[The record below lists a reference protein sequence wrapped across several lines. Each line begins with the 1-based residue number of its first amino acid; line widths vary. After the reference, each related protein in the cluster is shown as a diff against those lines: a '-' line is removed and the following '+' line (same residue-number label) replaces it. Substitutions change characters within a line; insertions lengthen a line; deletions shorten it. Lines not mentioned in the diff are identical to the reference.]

1 VATIDSE
8 TVLDV
13 PVQDQGDSAETQKP
27 KQSQWLVTRR
37 MKMFLAIAGVSILV
51 GSLMAWRYYA
61 ARETTDNAQVDGYI
75 TVVSA
80 RVSGTAQQVNFNND
94 DVVEKDQVLVQLD
107 PADYQVALERAR
119 AELAEAQRNA
129 VAARTTVPLTSTTA
143 NSGVTTAMAG
153 VASAE
158 RQASAAHAR
167 VREAQAEHTRAAQ
180 DLERMK
186 ALIAQDEISH
196 QQYDASVA
204 AEQSSRATLD
214 AALAEASAAESQV
227 AQARSQLN
235 AVETAPEQ
243 IAISRSRAGSAEA
256 LVAQKEAAVKRAELD
271 LQYTTVKAPSRGIA
285 GQRNVQ
291 VGQVGQAGV
300 PLLAL
305 VNMDDLWCTA
315 NFKET
320 QLANMRVGQKA
331 QLHVDAL
338 QRTFPGHV
346 SSIGGATGARFSLLP
361 PENATGNYVKV
372 VQRVPVKIVFDKDPE
387 LQRIRSGMSI
397 VVTVLTK

>member
-1 VATIDSE
+1 MATTDSE

-13 PVQDQGDSAETQKP
+13 PVQDQGNSAETQKP

-51 GSLMAWRYYA
+51 GSLIAWRYYA

-94 DVVEKDQVLVQLD
+94 DVIEKDQVLVQLD

-143 NSGVTTAMAG
+143 NSAIATAKPGVT
-153 VASAE
+153 SAE

-243 IAISRSRAGSAEA
+243 ITISRSRAGSAEA

-305 VNMDDLWCTA
+305 VNVDDLWCTA

-346 SSIGGATGARFSLLP
+346 SSVGGATGARFSLLP

-372 VQRVPVKIVFDKDPE
+372 VQRVPVKILFDKDPE
-387 LQRIRSGMSI
+387 LQRIRPGMSV
-397 VVTVLTK
+397 VVTVPTK

>member
-1 VATIDSE
+1 MATIDSE

>member
-1 VATIDSE
+1 MRTESQAVLEIPEEDRGD
-8 TVLDV
+8 TVEV
-13 PVQDQGDSAETQKP
+13 PLSKP
-27 KQSQWLVTRR
+27 AQPLVTRR
-37 MKMFLAIAGVSILV
+37 MKIFLAFIGLSALL
-51 GSLMAWRYYA
+51 GSLIAWRFYA
-61 ARETTDNAQVDGYI
+61 DRETTDNAQVDGYI
-75 TVVSA
+75 TMIAA
-80 RVSGTAQQVNFNND
+80 RVGGTVQQVNFDND
-94 DVVEKDQVLVQLD
+94 DVIENDKDLVQLD
-107 PADYQVALERAR
+107 RADYEVALQRAQ
-119 AELAEAQRNA
+119 AELAEAQHNA
-129 VAARTTVPLTSTTA
+129 TAARITVPLTSTTA
-143 NSGVTTAMAG
+143 NSGVTTAKAS

-158 RQASAAHAR
+158 RQATAARAR
-167 VREAQAEHTRAAQ
+167 VREAEAQHTHAAQ

-204 AEQSSRATLD
+204 AEQASRAALD
-214 AALAEASAAESQV
+214 AALASSSASESQV

-235 AVETAPEQ
+235 AAETAPQ
-243 IAISRSRAGSAEA
+243 QVTISRSRAGSFEA

-271 LQYTTVKAPSRGIA
+271 LKYTTIKAPHRGIA

-291 VGQVGQAGV
+291 PGEVIQAGA

-305 VNMDDLWCTA
+305 VNLDDLWCTA

-320 QLANMRVGQKA
+320 QLANMRVGQEA

-338 QRTFPGHV
+338 QHTFPGHI
-346 SSIGGATGARFSLLP
+346 SSMGGATGARFSLLP

-372 VQRVPVKIVFDKDPE
+372 VQRVPVKIVFDKDPA
-387 LQRIRSGMSI
+387 LQKIRPGMSV

>member
-1 VATIDSE
+1 VATTDSE

-13 PVQDQGDSAETQKP
+13 PVQDQGNSAETQKP

-51 GSLMAWRYYA
+51 GSLIAWRYYA

-94 DVVEKDQVLVQLD
+94 DVIEKDQVLVQLD

-143 NSGVTTAMAG
+143 NSAIATAKPGVT
-153 VASAE
+153 SAE

-243 IAISRSRAGSAEA
+243 ITISRSRAGSAEA

-305 VNMDDLWCTA
+305 VNVDDLWCTA

-346 SSIGGATGARFSLLP
+346 SSVGGATGARFSLLP

-372 VQRVPVKIVFDKDPE
+372 VQRVPVKILFDKDPE
-387 LQRIRSGMSI
+387 LQRIRPGMSV
-397 VVTVLTK
+397 VVTVPTK

>member
-1 VATIDSE
+1 MATTDSE
-8 TVLDV
+8 MVLDV

-37 MKMFLAIAGVSILV
+37 MKLFLAIGSVSALI
-51 GSLMAWRYYA
+51 GSLIAWRYYA

-94 DVVEKDQVLVQLD
+94 DVIEKDQVLVQLD

-129 VAARTTVPLTSTTA
+129 VASRTTVPLTSTTA
-143 NSGVTTAMAG
+143 NSGVTTATAG

-167 VREAQAEHTRAAQ
+167 VREAQAGHTRAAQ
-180 DLERMK
+180 DLERMQ

-235 AVETAPEQ
+235 AAETAPEQ
-243 IAISRSRAGSAEA
+243 ITISRSRAGSAGA

-305 VNMDDLWCTA
+305 VNVDDLWCTA

-338 QRTFPGHV
+338 QRTFAGHV

-372 VQRVPVKIVFDKDPE
+372 VQRVPVKILFDKDPE
-387 LQRIRSGMSI
+387 LQRIRPGMSV
-397 VVTVLTK
+397 VVTVPTK

>member
-13 PVQDQGDSAETQKP
+13 PVQDQGASAETQKP

-94 DVVEKDQVLVQLD
+94 DVIEKDQILVQLD

-143 NSGVTTAMAG
+143 NSAIATAKPGVT
-153 VASAE
+153 SAE
-158 RQASAAHAR
+158 RQASAADAR

-214 AALAEASAAESQV
+214 AALAEASAGESQV

-243 IAISRSRAGSAEA
+243 ITISRSRAGSAEA

-305 VNMDDLWCTA
+305 VNVDDLWCTA

-372 VQRVPVKIVFDKDPE
+372 VQRVPVKILFDKDPE
-387 LQRIRSGMSI
+387 LQRIRPGMSV
-397 VVTVLTK
+397 VVTVPTK

>member
-1 VATIDSE
+1 M
-8 TVLDV
+8 VLDV

-37 MKMFLAIAGVSILV
+37 MKLFLAIGSVSALI
-51 GSLMAWRYYA
+51 GSLIAWRYYA

-94 DVVEKDQVLVQLD
+94 DVIEKDQVLVQLD

-129 VAARTTVPLTSTTA
+129 VASRTTVPLTSTTA
-143 NSGVTTAMAG
+143 NSGVTTATAG

-167 VREAQAEHTRAAQ
+167 VREAQAGHTRAAQ
-180 DLERMK
+180 DLERMQ

-227 AQARSQLN
+227 AQARSQLS

-243 IAISRSRAGSAEA
+243 ITISRSRAGSAEA

-300 PLLAL
+300 PFLAL
-305 VNMDDLWCTA
+305 VNVDDLWCTA

-338 QRTFPGHV
+338 QRTFAGHV

-372 VQRVPVKIVFDKDPE
+372 VQRVPVKILFDKDPE
-387 LQRIRSGMSI
+387 LQRIRPGMSV
-397 VVTVLTK
+397 VVTVPTK

>member
-13 PVQDQGDSAETQKP
+13 PVQDQGASAETQKP

-94 DVVEKDQVLVQLD
+94 DVIEKDQILVQLD

-143 NSGVTTAMAG
+143 NSAIATAKPGVT
-153 VASAE
+153 SAE

-167 VREAQAEHTRAAQ
+167 VREAQAGHTRAAQ
-180 DLERMK
+180 DLERMQ

-235 AVETAPEQ
+235 AAETAPEQ
-243 IAISRSRAGSAEA
+243 ITISRSRAGSAEA

-300 PLLAL
+300 PFLAL
-305 VNMDDLWCTA
+305 VNVDDLWCTA

-338 QRTFPGHV
+338 QRTFAGHV

-372 VQRVPVKIVFDKDPE
+372 VQRVPVKILFDKDPE
-387 LQRIRSGMSI
+387 LQRIRPGMSV
-397 VVTVLTK
+397 VVTVPTK